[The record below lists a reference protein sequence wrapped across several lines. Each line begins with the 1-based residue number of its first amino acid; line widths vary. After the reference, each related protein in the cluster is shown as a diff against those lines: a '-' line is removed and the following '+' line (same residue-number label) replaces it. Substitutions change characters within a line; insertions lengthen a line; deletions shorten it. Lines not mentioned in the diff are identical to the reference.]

1 MIEDPT
7 ILVQKLRV
15 QRGWSQEQLAA
26 LSGLSVRTIQRI
38 ERGQPAS
45 TETLKCLAA
54 VFEVDFNTLRRPEM
68 PAIPNLPQA
77 GQTVAEQTRGEQT
90 VGEDEALILL
100 RVRKIKAFYLHV
112 VQYVLTLAFL
122 TIINLWTSPRYLWV
136 GWVALG
142 WGLGLVSHGLKA
154 FDKVP
159 FLNGDWERR
168 EVEKRLGRRL

>member
-15 QRGWSQEQLAA
+15 QRGWSQEQLAV

-45 TETLKCLAA
+45 TETLKSLAA
-54 VFEVDFNTLRRPEM
+54 VFEVDFNTLRSPDM
-68 PAIPNLPQA
+68 PAIPNVPRPEPAISEPTVGQQA
-77 GQTVAEQTRGEQT
+77 
-90 VGEDEALILL
+90 VGEDEALVLL
-100 RVRKIKAFYLHV
+100 RVRKIKAFYLHLA
-112 VQYVLTLAFL
+112 QYVLTLAFL

>member
-26 LSGLSVRTIQRI
+26 ISGLSVRTIQRI

-45 TETLKCLAA
+45 TETLKSLAS
-54 VFEVDFNTLRRPEM
+54 VFEVDFNTLRSPEM
-68 PAIPNLPQA
+68 PAVPNLPQA
-77 GQTVAEQTRGEQT
+77 EQTVGQQI
-90 VGEDEALILL
+90 VGEDEALVLL
-100 RVRKIKAFYLHV
+100 RVRKIKAFYLHLA
-112 VQYVLTLAFL
+112 QYALTIAFL

-142 WGLGLVSHGLKA
+142 WGIGLASHGLKA
-154 FDKVP
+154 FDRVP

>member
-45 TETLKCLAA
+45 TETLKSLAA
-54 VFEVDFNTLRRPEM
+54 VFEVDFNTLRSPEM
-68 PAIPNLPQA
+68 PAMPTSPTLP
-77 GQTVAEQTRGEQT
+77 VPEPT
-90 VGEDEALILL
+90 VGEDEALVLL
-100 RVRKIKAFYLHV
+100 RVRKIKAFYLHLA
-112 VQYVLTLAFL
+112 QYALILAVLT
-122 TIINLWTSPRYLWV
+122 IVNLWTSPRYLWV

-142 WGLGLVSHGLKA
+142 WGLGLAMHGLKA
-154 FDKVP
+154 FDKIP